1 MFFSSVHQNLKKE
14 VMIMHA
20 LEIFT
25 IFSLVMMISIVAE
38 GAAVSG
44 KCDIIILVANTNHIF
59 EPNSDCYY

>member
-1 MFFSSVHQNLKKE
+1 
-14 VMIMHA
+14 MHA

-25 IFSLVMMISIVAE
+25 VFSLVMMISTVAE